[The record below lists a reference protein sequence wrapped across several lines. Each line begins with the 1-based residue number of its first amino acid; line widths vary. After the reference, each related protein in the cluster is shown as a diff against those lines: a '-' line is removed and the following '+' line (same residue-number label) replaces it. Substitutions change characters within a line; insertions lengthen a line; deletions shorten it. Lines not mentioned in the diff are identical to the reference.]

1 MCVVWEAGVW
11 CGREGGVWCGRGRGV
26 VWEEGKEEC
35 GLHEH
40 TVLVC
45 YAHISLYSV
54 TCSAVEPQSVGW

>member
-1 MCVVWEAGVW
+1 MCVVWEA
-11 CGREGGVWCGRGRGV
+11 GVWCGRGRGV